1 MSRMVCL
8 VWADLALGGYGT
20 GCMLA
25 YLTLPKTLAR
35 TARGSVRREDHCFSL
50 PTHSYS
56 DLPLEDFAF
65 SFWFPIRLYSACLS
79 LLVCLSEVARYH
91 HERS

>member
-50 PTHSYS
+50 PTHS
-56 DLPLEDFAF
+56 
-65 SFWFPIRLYSACLS
+65 
-79 LLVCLSEVARYH
+79 
-91 HERS
+91 